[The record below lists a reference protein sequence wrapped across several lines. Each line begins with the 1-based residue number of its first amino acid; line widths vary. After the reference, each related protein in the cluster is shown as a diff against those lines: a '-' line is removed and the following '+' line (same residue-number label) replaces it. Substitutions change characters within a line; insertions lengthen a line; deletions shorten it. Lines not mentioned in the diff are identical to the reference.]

1 MVKYFV
7 LSPKGQEQIND
18 VLTLTTSTQH
28 PLLTSSMRGEKDLKV
43 RSKIVFIPGWHDCV
57 HEKSK
62 RIYKVPE

>member
-28 PLLTSSMRGEKDLKV
+28 YTEDPNQFNEGRKIFE
-43 RSKIVFIPGWHDCV
+43 SK
-57 HEKSK
+57 K
-62 RIYKVPE
+62 